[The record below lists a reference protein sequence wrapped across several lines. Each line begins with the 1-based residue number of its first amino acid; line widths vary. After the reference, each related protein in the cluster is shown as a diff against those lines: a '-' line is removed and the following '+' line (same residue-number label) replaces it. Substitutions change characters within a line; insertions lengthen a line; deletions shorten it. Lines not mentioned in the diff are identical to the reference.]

1 LGEREQAGTVGIRS
15 GRLERRSAA
24 CEAVIELYRDHYSEL
39 ARFARLLVRDAGA
52 AEDIVQEAFA
62 KLYSS
67 WHRVREPERAV
78 GYLRVTILNLARGR
92 ARRNAV
98 AQRHEPDPANDVA
111 SAEDDA
117 MGAAA
122 RQQVIDAIQH
132 LSSRQRE
139 CLVMRYY
146 RGLTE
151 SEIAEQLGCSVGSV
165 RTHLKRG
172 MANLEEQLR
181 AREAEVV
188 A

>member
-1 LGEREQAGTVGIRS
+1 MRFGS
-15 GRLERRSAA
+15 GRLDARTTAR
-24 CEAVIELYRDHYSEL
+24 EAVVELYRAHYQEL
-39 ARFARLLVRDAGA
+39 ARFARLLVHDAGT

-62 KLYSS
+62 KLYGA
-67 WHRVREPERAV
+67 WHRVREPERAI

-92 ARRNAV
+92 ARHSAV
-98 AQRHEPDPANDVA
+98 VRRHEPEAATDAA

-117 MGAAA
+117 LGAFA
-122 RQQVIDAIQH
+122 RRRVIDAMQD
-132 LSSRQRE
+132 LSARQRE

-151 SEIAEQLGCSVGSV
+151 SEIANELGCSVGSV

-172 MANLEEQLR
+172 MANLETRLST
-181 AREAEVV
+181 REAEVI